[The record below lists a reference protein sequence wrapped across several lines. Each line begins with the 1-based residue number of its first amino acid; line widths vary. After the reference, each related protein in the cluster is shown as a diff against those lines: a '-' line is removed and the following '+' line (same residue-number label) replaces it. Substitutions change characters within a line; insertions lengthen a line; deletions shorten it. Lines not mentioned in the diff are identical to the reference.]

1 MAEDSADRLQIA
13 LAQIKPSLGNLTAN
27 LKVHEDYFERA
38 AAEGAELVVFP
49 ELSLTG
55 YYLQDLVPDV
65 SIDTERSDLFDKF
78 RRMSDQADLVVGF
91 VERGSDFRFF
101 NSAAYL
107 SKGQIVHIHRKLY
120 LPTYGMFD
128 EYRYFSPGD
137 TLRSFET
144 RFGTM
149 GMLIC
154 EDMWHPSTFFLLAND
169 GAQLILGPSAGPGRG
184 VYRGATFGS
193 VQAWQAIIHSA
204 SQSYMIYVTHCNRVG
219 VEDGVSFGGGSE
231 VSDPFGTCLVKGK
244 TLDEDLIFAEIDKA
258 EIQRARTLYPLM
270 RDERLD
276 LNMREL
282 ERIYKKRF
290 QL

>member
-1 MAEDSADRLQIA
+1 MPTDPSGRVKLA
-13 LAQIKPSLGNLTAN
+13 LAQIKPTLGNLSVN
-27 LKVHEDYFERA
+27 LRIHEDYFERA
-38 AAEGAELVVFP
+38 VTGGAELVVFP

-55 YYLQDLVPDV
+55 YYLQDLVSDV
-65 SIDTERSDLFDKF
+65 AIEIGRSPLFD
-78 RRMSDQADLVVGF
+78 RLLEMSKQADLVVGF
-91 VERGSDFRFF
+91 VEKGSDFRFF

-107 SKGQIVHIHRKLY
+107 SNGEVVHIHRKLY

-137 TLRSFET
+137 NLRAFET
-144 RFGTM
+144 RFGSV
-149 GMLIC
+149 GILIC

-169 GAQLILGPSAGPGRG
+169 GAHLILARSAGPGRG
-184 VYRGATFGS
+184 VYRGPTFGS
-193 VQAWQAIIHSA
+193 VQAWQSIIHSA

-244 TLDEDLIFAEIDKA
+244 TLDEDLVFADLDKA

-282 ERIYKKRF
+282 DRIYKKRF

>member
-1 MAEDSADRLQIA
+1 MSKDSNGRFKLA
-13 LAQIKPSLGNLTAN
+13 LAQIKPTLGNVSAN
-27 LKVHEDYFERA
+27 LKIHEDFFDRA
-38 AAEGAELVVFP
+38 VGAGADLVVFP
-49 ELSLTG
+49 ELSLAG

-65 SIDTERSDLFDKF
+65 SIDPADSDVFDKM
-78 RRMSDQADLVVGF
+78 RDLSHRADLVVGF
-91 VERGSDFRFF
+91 VERGADFRFF

-107 SKGQIVHIHRKLY
+107 SKGEVVHIHRKLY

-137 TLRSFET
+137 TLRALET
-144 RFGTM
+144 RFGTV
-149 GMLIC
+149 GILIC

-184 VYRGATFGS
+184 VYRGQTLGS
-193 VQAWQAIIHSA
+193 VYAWQHIIHSA

-231 VSDPFGTCLVKGK
+231 ISDPFGTCVASAA
-244 TLDEDLIFAEIDKA
+244 TLDEDLIFADIDKS

-276 LNMREL
+276 LDMREL

-290 QL
+290 